1 MERVDA
7 AALRLQQALDRL
19 EQALEARIQ
28 QNAQQGELIPADARA
43 QDERE
48 RELQDALA
56 AAKQE
61 NKNLHN
67 VARAVSDRLDNA
79 IGRLKQSVGS

>member
-19 EQALEARIQ
+19 EQALETRIQ
-28 QNAQQGELIPADARA
+28 QNAEQGELIPADAGA
-43 QDERE
+43 QEKRE
-48 RELQDALA
+48 HDLREALA

-61 NKNLHN
+61 NQNLHK
-67 VARAVSDRLDNA
+67 VARVVSDRLDNA